1 MGLSPSTNNPQGL
14 ADRIGKDSKLEV
26 PASTQFVEKGSS
38 FEVDEKGKGER
49 EREGYDNAMRTKRGG
64 DESL

>member
-26 PASTQFVEKGSS
+26 PASTQFVEKGSL

-49 EREGYDNAMRTKRGG
+49 ERG
-64 DESL
+64 L

>member
-1 MGLSPSTNNPQGL
+1 MGLPPPQIIRKVWL
-14 ADRIGKDSKLEV
+14 TAGKDSEGEV
-26 PASTQFVEKGSS
+26 PASTQVGEKGSS

>member
-1 MGLSPSTNNPQGL
+1 MIWGFPPPQIIRKVWL
-14 ADRIGKDSKLEV
+14 TVGKDSKLEV

-49 EREGYDNAMRTKRGG
+49 ESYDNAMRTKRGG

>member
-26 PASTQFVEKGSS
+26 PASTQFVEKGSL
-38 FEVDEKGKGER
+38 FEVDEKGKGENK
-49 EREGYDNAMRTKRGG
+49 NAICKPNG
-64 DESL
+64 SLSCWTRNV

>member
-49 EREGYDNAMRTKRGG
+49 ESYDNAMRTKRGG